1 MTFVKSILATAVIT
15 GASFN
20 ASAATFNLGD
30 VTGQSGFGASNNGVG
45 MFDDTIN
52 FSLTAAQNISAI
64 LFNFSFDMPQN
75 VIGGFTATLSYEGS
89 VIDSMVIT
97 DNVVSDSI
105 NASAGNYSINLVGDF
120 GDAYG
125 TYNVGASIAPVPEPS
140 TLGLMFGGMGLVGLM
155 AYRARKA

>member
-20 ASAATFNLGD
+20 ASAATFYLGD

-64 LFNFSFDMPQN
+64 LFNFSFGMPQN
-75 VIGGFTATLSYEGS
+75 VIGDFTATLSYEGS

-97 DNVVSDSI
+97 DNVVMGSA
-105 NASAGNYSINLVGDF
+105 NAPAGNYSLNLVGDF
-120 GDAYG
+120 GAYG
-125 TYNVGASIAPVPEPS
+125 TYDVDAVLAPVPEPS